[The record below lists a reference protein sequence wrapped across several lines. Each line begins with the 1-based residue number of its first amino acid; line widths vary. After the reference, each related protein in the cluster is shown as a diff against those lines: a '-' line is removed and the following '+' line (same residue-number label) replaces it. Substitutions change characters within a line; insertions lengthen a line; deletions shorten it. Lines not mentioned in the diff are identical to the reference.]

1 MNSRPVARLAP
12 KTRSPATDAAPITN
26 VVGIPTPASL
36 RGMHGQIVEHLG
48 TVIAEGGIEVGQQI
62 VPEALADQFS
72 VSRPVVREALKVLEA
87 KGLIA
92 ARPRTGT
99 RVRPAA
105 EWSLLDPDVIRW
117 RSTGPDSS
125 RQLAE
130 LLGIR
135 SAIEP
140 FAARD
145 ASRRATPTD
154 IQGMVD
160 ALEAMAS
167 SVVEQDW
174 ESFTEADVLFHRA
187 LLRASGS
194 LTVMQLAEPI
204 EAALRVR
211 RRQRLVPAYLS
222 DEAVAMHQAILDAI
236 VSHDGPGAEL
246 MSRRIVDQAGAEVM
260 AALVTDSPNDEI
272 TARTATT

>member
-1 MNSRPVARLAP
+1 M
-12 KTRSPATDAAPITN
+12 DAAPITN

-145 ASRRATPTD
+145 ASRRATPAD

-167 SVVEQDW
+167 SVLEQDW

-260 AALVTDSPNDEI
+260 AALVTNSPNDEI